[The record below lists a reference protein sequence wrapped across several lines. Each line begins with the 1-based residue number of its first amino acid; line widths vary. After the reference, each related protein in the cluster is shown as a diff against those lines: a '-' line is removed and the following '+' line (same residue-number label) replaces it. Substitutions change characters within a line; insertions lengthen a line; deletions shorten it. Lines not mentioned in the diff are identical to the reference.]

1 MSIMKG
7 SETTQRTTAQRRK
20 DIRLKKLILSS
31 KWKKS
36 LKNRGKQQN
45 KSWFLKNSEV
55 DKIRP
60 AFFKGAKGTD
70 TWYKLKRS

>member
-31 KWKKS
+31 KRKKS

-45 KSWFLKNSEV
+45 KS
-55 DKIRP
+55 
-60 AFFKGAKGTD
+60 
-70 TWYKLKRS
+70 